1 MQLSTIDSNR
11 RNGYID
17 SEDEADVSES
27 RQRGEY
33 PDTNQD
39 HIKSRS
45 RPAFI
50 SGYESI
56 VRFLL
61 LPRQAGV
68 VLLLEFL
75 NSFRSFGL
83 RIVIYNYIT
92 NEYGITDTQAGKI
105 LGIKGVVD
113 IIFGL
118 LGSILVDIMGVRKV
132 SVLAL
137 SIAMIGRTLV
147 AFGRNR
153 MSLFFALYFFSPC
166 GDSLLAIGI
175 YRVALK
181 KLTTPLTRPLAFAVS
196 YAAWNLS
203 SALADVVVDK
213 MRNSVSDFEL
223 DESYGWLSGVYTPI
237 RQFIV
242 VTWVFV
248 IITFFIAFCFLRD
261 ETVIDLDDID
271 DYDTSSQTCQ
281 ENRGGADNNDARWM
295 NSVVPH
301 DATPSIPMISRRI
314 LKKWFPKQF
323 TMVHSHEDE
332 EADQRQMNVND
343 PDPTNR
349 LISLPNYKVYRTKYA
364 YESQEQ
370 VPTSVPAL
378 RNPCRGLLK
387 VIKQIITILMI
398 QNTWKVLIFGFA
410 SFSVAMQWTASEI
423 VLPPFLERRYG
434 ESIPIYTIQSINLFG
449 CLIMPPIVGAL
460 TTGTEDFQI
469 VMPGLWIMACSPIF
483 IALLPNVF
491 GACVWQLVLTIGEV
505 LWSPRQDSWTAS
517 LAPIGMEGFFFAFGS
532 SRELFGPLGDVV
544 MGAMNE
550 KYNTNCL
557 DCRDQYGHFCQNLS
571 NSNGTLQCVSVQESC
586 GLFPTALGDDTVP
599 TCPTTCLECPTWEPT
614 DPSAFWYLLMLF
626 SILTPL
632 SVWVFLPFLRG
643 GRDRNDGCYGV
654 FRMSK
659 RRLLGICGAKND
671 ARSSYDHVRAHES
684 FDSEFVVSDDRP
696 GVSTELEFA

>member
-314 LKKWFPKQF
+314 LKKWFPTQF
-323 TMVHSHEDE
+323 PSSTDDE
-332 EADQRQMNVND
+332 FNEQLRNSGLDADA
-343 PDPTNR
+343 TIK
-349 LISLPNYKVYRTKYA
+349 LASLPNYKVYKTIYGDDSAVYNVSLDRRFGNLCIWVSKF
-364 YESQEQ
+364 
-370 VPTSVPAL
+370 L
-378 RNPCRGLLK
+378 
-387 VIKQIITILMI
+387 KQIVTVLVH

-586 GLFPTALGDDTVP
+586 GLFPSALGDDTVP

>member
-1 MQLSTIDSNR
+1 M
-11 RNGYID
+11 GY
-17 SEDEADVSES
+17 
-27 RQRGEY
+27 Q
-33 PDTNQD
+33 
-39 HIKSRS
+39 
-45 RPAFI
+45 
-50 SGYESI
+50 
-56 VRFLL
+56 
-61 LPRQAGV
+61 
-68 VLLLEFL
+68 
-75 NSFRSFGL
+75 
-83 RIVIYNYIT
+83 
-92 NEYGITDTQAGKI
+92 
-105 LGIKGVVD
+105 
-113 IIFGL
+113 
-118 LGSILVDIMGVRKV
+118 
-132 SVLAL
+132 
-137 SIAMIGRTLV
+137 
-147 AFGRNR
+147 
-153 MSLFFALYFFSPC
+153 
-166 GDSLLAIGI
+166 
-175 YRVALK
+175 
-181 KLTTPLTRPLAFAVS
+181 
-196 YAAWNLS
+196 
-203 SALADVVVDK
+203 
-213 MRNSVSDFEL
+213 
-223 DESYGWLSGVYTPI
+223 
-237 RQFIV
+237 V

-248 IITFFIAFCFLRD
+248 VVTFLIAFGFLRD
-261 ETVIDLDDID
+261 ETVIDPDDLD
-271 DYDTSSQTCQ
+271 
-281 ENRGGADNNDARWM
+281 N
-295 NSVVPH
+295 H
-301 DATPSIPMISRRI
+301 DAWKATTSTEQSFDLDGQGSSGICDDGLISKSTIPPDAMPAKPMVTPRI

-410 SFSVAMQWTASEI
+410 SFTVVMQWTASEI

-434 ESIPIYTIQSINLFG
+434 EFIPIYTIQSINLFG

-517 LAPIGMEGFFFAFGS
+517 LAPTGMEGLFFAVGS
-532 SRELFGPLGDVV
+532 ARSILGPLGDVV